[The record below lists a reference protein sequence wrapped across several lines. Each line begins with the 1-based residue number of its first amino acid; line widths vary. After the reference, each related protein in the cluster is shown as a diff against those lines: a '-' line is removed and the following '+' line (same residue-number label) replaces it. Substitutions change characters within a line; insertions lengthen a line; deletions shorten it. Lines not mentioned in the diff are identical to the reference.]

1 MNNLFKEEE
10 NKNEHRQAPGF
21 GFPIVKRQVSMNL
34 VLIKNIII

>member
-21 GFPIVKRQVSMNL
+21 GFPIVKRQVCKSLN
-34 VLIKNIII
+34 LIKV